1 MRRAPMRLVGV
12 LPAGDHRLSS
22 MGLYLFH
29 GGESYLVDQAF
40 GETWA
45 KLTAGLE
52 SELDAEM
59 LDPDSSPAEVAVAAG
74 SVGFFSS
81 GRVVGIRNWK
91 ALMPRPGR
99 KSRSAKAVAADPA
112 TEAAEVLEQLPAE
125 THLVL
130 AAGTALAPTN
140 PVVKLV
146 KSKGEVREYQ
156 RLRRGDLFNW
166 TAQRCRQIGLSLD
179 NAGQRLLVDAV
190 GDDLRLLD
198 SELEKLHI
206 FAAGR
211 SIGASEVARLV
222 PDTAEHQVWDLTDS
236 LISDPGRA
244 AIELERA
251 LAMDEPAG
259 RLSYMLVRHLRL
271 LLAASAAPAGA
282 AGPAALVRAFADDGR
297 PLAEYTI
304 KKAIEQASRADAG
317 RLEAIYR
324 KAASAEAASR
334 RGELDKDDDALRL
347 VVMQAAL

>member
-1 MRRAPMRLVGV
+1 V
-12 LPAGDHRLSS
+12 
-22 MGLYLFH
+22 GLYLFH
-29 GGESYLVDQAF
+29 GGEGYLVEQAF

-45 KLTAGLE
+45 RLTSGLE

-81 GRVVGIRNWK
+81 GRVVGIRDWK
-91 ALMPRPGR
+91 VLLPRPGR

-112 TEAAEVLEQLPAE
+112 VEAAEMLAQLPTE
-125 THLVL
+125 TNLLL
-130 AAGTALAPTN
+130 AAGSALAPAH
-140 PVVKLV
+140 PVVQV
-146 KSKGEVREYQ
+146 VRARGEVREYQ
-156 RLRRGDLFNW
+156 RLRRGDLFSW
-166 TAQRCRQIGLSLD
+166 TARRCRQIGLNLD
-179 NAGQRLLVDAV
+179 NAGQRLLIDAV

-198 SELEKLHI
+198 SELEKLQIH
-206 FAAGR
+206 AAGR
-211 SIGASEVARLV
+211 AIAAADVALLV

-244 AIELERA
+244 AVELERA
-251 LAMDEPAG
+251 LSMGEPAG

-271 LLAASAAPAGA
+271 LLAASAAPDGA
-282 AGPAALVRAFADDGR
+282 AGPPALTKAFAGDGR

-304 KKAIEQASRADAG
+304 KKAIEQASRADPA
-317 RLEAIYR
+317 RLEVIYR

-334 RGELDKDDDALRL
+334 RGELEEDAALRL